1 MIQREKDNHTN
12 ITIDL
17 AKNSP
22 RKLRPRI
29 KKLYKKENGDQINDI
44 IPSVIS
50 ALIDTQDLETIESVL
65 PQILEIVSANAG
77 IQASYNLL
85 SRLEVMLHFR
95 KPSIG
100 LYDHTFH
107 IIGGG
112 QKYGCTIAYALQD
125 EFDVT
130 LIANRNIT
138 HQDIKSWYN
147 LDLDQCKIKVLAIPF
162 FEEKEIQHIDP
173 LAVSARDE
181 NPFHLISRE
190 SGNYDIFIN
199 NSMLEMV
206 YPLSVVSVL
215 TCHFPERRRSGYFY
229 ADKYTYVVYNSQYT
243 AEWIRKKWK
252 MSATTHIYPPVDLHE
267 SDGSPKKEN
276 IILSVARFESGGS
289 KQQLGMAKAFVGLS
303 QANPEVLKNW
313 RLILAGGSVSNNPYL
328 EEIEKYLASEHSGDI
343 DLRVNISLEELKS
356 LYERAR
362 IFWHFCGLYQT
373 DPSLVE
379 HFGMSIVEAMQ
390 NWCVPI
396 VFDGGGQREIV
407 EQGVSGYR
415 FSSLKELK
423 KRTLEIMN
431 DDVLWEDLSQHAHA
445 RGMIFT
451 KEAFVAKVKELFEQ
465 IKNTYFML
473 PSNS

>member
-1 MIQREKDNHTN
+1 MIQKEKDNHAD

-22 RKLRPRI
+22 QKLLPRV
-29 KKLYKKENGDQINDI
+29 KELYEKENIDQINSLM
-44 IPSVIS
+44 PSVLS
-50 ALIDTQDLETIESVL
+50 ALIDTQDLETIDSVL
-65 PQILEIVSANAG
+65 PRIIKIVSEYAG
-77 IQASYNLL
+77 VQASYNLL
-85 SRLEVMLHFR
+85 SRIEVMFHFR

-100 LYDHTFH
+100 IYDHTFH

-125 EFDVT
+125 EFNVT
-130 LIANRNIT
+130 LIANRNVT
-138 HQDIKSWYN
+138 HQDFKSWYN
-147 LDLDQCKIKVLAIPF
+147 LDLDQCKIKVLNLPF
-162 FEEKEIQHIDP
+162 FEEKGVHEIDP
-173 LAVSARDE
+173 LAVSMRDE

-215 TCHFPERRRSGYFY
+215 TCHFPERRRSSYFY
-229 ADKYTYVVYNSQYT
+229 ADRYTYVVNNSEYT

-252 MSATTHIYPPVDLHE
+252 MGATTHIYPPVDLHE
-267 SDGSPKKEN
+267 SKRLPQKEN

-289 KQQLGMAKAFVGLS
+289 KQQLEMTKAFVGLS
-303 QANPEVLKNW
+303 QANPQVFENW
-313 RLILAGGSVSNNPYL
+313 RLILAGGSVSDNPYL
-328 EEIEKYLASEHSGDI
+328 QGIEKYLASEHPKNM
-343 DLRVNISLEELKS
+343 DLRVNIPLKELKS
-356 LYERAR
+356 LYEKAK
-362 IFWHFCGLYQT
+362 IFWHFCGLYQS

-407 EQGVSGYR
+407 EQGISGYR
-415 FSSLKELK
+415 FSSLKEIK
-423 KRTLEIMN
+423 KRTLEVMTDN
-431 DDVLWEDLSQHAHA
+431 VLCENLSQRAHA
-445 RGMIFT
+445 RGMVFT
-451 KEAFVAKVKELFEQ
+451 KEVFVAKVKELFER

-473 PSNS
+473 PSNL